1 MKRTMEAKK
10 DTIMRTGII
19 ATSTFAAAGLAL
31 GMSPIAVHAE
41 ELGENSSE
49 TVTQVSDEMSA
60 PENLTDAQMAVD
72 AAQTEAESADAAVK
86 EAEAIVTEA
95 QSTLDTA
102 SEEAA
107 AARSEA
113 EKAFEDA
120 RSEAAEA
127 DASAQN
133 DVEAAEGAV
142 AEAESRVQQTGE
154 DAASA
159 EGALWDAEKS
169 VQDAVAA
176 SPVTETDISEKEAEI
191 ADAEIVLDDAEKAF
205 EEAQGA
211 RNEAFKEVQQKE
223 AARDDAQS
231 AVKEAEAGK
240 AGADAA
246 ARSAADAAGQADA
259 ELQSAEDLK
268 NGTVDIKD
276 TAQYKEAQ
284 KAKDAMDK
292 AAEAADIAARDADKA
307 AADLSKAGAAVDAAE
322 KELDLAAEAL
332 NNRESE
338 LSEAEKE
345 KKNADTAREKA
356 RESYDKAAAEAA
368 DADAAVFEAEKA
380 VKEATDGV
388 KTAEEAKSIADKA
401 VKEAEDAVA
410 AAKKAAEAA
419 ADTDIAAA
427 EKDAAGKRSATES
440 AQEALDAADEKY
452 KQGTLGLINWMLKKN
467 GLTNEQMRD
476 LTDARNVLEK
486 ASEEDFSKWVGGDDT
501 GLPEER
507 GGKVVVIG
515 DEKDATNL
523 ENLFK
528 SIEIMKKIN
537 ELRATD
543 DNFTGDMQRSDSY
556 TNFYFMATAEAGA
569 MRGAGLRRHSSLTT
583 SCENL
588 AFGLS
593 DPTVGWYNREKA
605 VFDRIKGELGITEI
619 TSWDDVQRVE
629 EEAERRGAEVGHYT
643 NLFWAADQVM
653 GVGYTQY
660 RSTSCY
666 NASKASNYTN
676 NRYNQASHIY
686 TVPEFEMLALEYYF
700 TVNKS
705 SCEDA
710 LKSANTEQSE
720 AERRLQD
727 LIDNKDAVVGL
738 AIQNEKAVLESR
750 ESEAD
755 AAAQALTEARN
766 ALADAEKASQGV
778 QAVKLSADQAL
789 QSALTVMNKAADE
802 SRTADTGYVLAEK
815 ARDDAKKSMEE
826 AGSAL
831 KKAIADKN
839 TAASVLEDKK
849 AALTDANAALRD
861 AADLHAAAEKK
872 LADLTSDD
880 TLDML
885 RERKRTADTS
895 LQSALEK
902 QGIAEEALTQAKA
915 VLDQAE
921 RGASEAKTFLQEAD
935 ARFMQAAEARDS
947 AKKSVDQAAHELASL
962 REQYAPVLRALTA
975 RDAAKEKLNRAEV
988 ALKKAKTDL
997 STARAGLAA
1006 AQEAKAVTA
1015 DRLLRAAGLSVEA
1028 ALLADIEDPDFI
1040 YLNDYVSAIKTA
1052 DTELQSAWKNLDNA
1066 NAELASRKTASEN
1079 AQKAFTAALAD
1090 LEIAKNRT
1098 EMSQV
1103 DPALVSELTP
1113 SVATTDRK
1121 ESVDQGAS
1129 RTAPGLDVITSYESR
1144 MDSVDA
1150 VGKGTQTTSKSTFK
1164 EIAPVATGDTSN
1176 VLRWMTGLLAGTG
1189 SIAFFFRR
1197 RKKNVHV
1204 R

>member
-1 MKRTMEAKK
+1 MKTKMERVTKN
-10 DTIMRTGII
+10 GFI
-19 ATSTFAAAGLAL
+19 ATCTVTVAGLAF
-31 GMSPIAVHAE
+31 GMSPAEVHAAE
-41 ELGENSSE
+41 IDTNASDAALQAHSE
-49 TVTQVSDEMSA
+49 VSA
-60 PENLTDAQMAVD
+60 PETLADARNAFD
-72 AAQTEAESADAAVK
+72 AAQAEATAADTAVTEAESRVS
-86 EAEAIVTEA
+86 EA
-95 QSTLDTA
+95 QSAFDTA
-102 SEEAA
+102 SEEAD

-127 DASAQN
+127 DAAAQN
-133 DVEAAEGAV
+133 GIEAAEREN
-142 AEAESRVQQTGE
+142 AEAEDRVQQAGEEAAAAEESLE
-154 DAASA
+154 DA
-159 EGALWDAEKS
+159 ENGVRE
-169 VQDAVAA
+169 AVSE
-176 SPVTETDISEKEAEI
+176 SPVTESDISDKEAELS
-191 ADAEIVLDDAEKAF
+191 DAEKDLADAEKAF
-205 EEAQGA
+205 DEAEGT
-211 RNEAFKEVQQKE
+211 RNEAADEAQQKD
-223 AARDDAQS
+223 AARDDARS
-231 AVKEAEAGK
+231 AVKEAEDEK
-240 AGADAA
+240 VEADAA
-246 ARSAADAAGQADA
+246 ARSAKDAAGQADK
-259 ELQSAEDLK
+259 ELKSAEDLK
-268 NGTVDIKD
+268 NGTADIKD
-276 TAQYKEAQ
+276 TVQYKEEQA
-284 KAKDAMDK
+284 AKEAMDK
-292 AAEAADIAARDADKA
+292 AAGAAGDAARAADRA
-307 AADLSKAGAAVDAAE
+307 AADLEKAGAAVDATE

-401 VKEAEDAVA
+401 VKTAADAVA

-419 ADTDIAAA
+419 ADADIAAA
-427 EKDAAGKRSATES
+427 GKDAAEKRSAAES
-440 AQEALDAADEKY
+440 AQEALNAAEEKY
-452 KQGTLGLINWMLKKN
+452 KQGTLGLIDWMLNKN
-467 GLTNEQMRD
+467 GLTKEQTRD
-476 LTDARNVLEK
+476 LTAARQVLIK
-486 ASEEDFSKWVGGDDT
+486 ASEEDFNIWDGGDDT

-543 DNFTGDMQRSDSY
+543 DNFTGDIQRNDSY

-569 MRGAGLRRHSSLTT
+569 MRGAGLMRHSSLTT

-588 AFGLS
+588 AFGYS
-593 DPTVGWYNREKA
+593 DPTVGWYYREKA
-605 VFDRIKGELGITEI
+605 VFDWIKGKLGITEI

-629 EEAERRGAEVGHYT
+629 EEAEQQGAEIGHYT

-705 SCEDA
+705 SCEDT

-831 KKAIADKN
+831 KKAMADKN

-861 AADLHAAAEKK
+861 AADLHVAAEKK

-885 RERKRTADTS
+885 RERKRAADTS

-902 QGIAEEALTQAKA
+902 QGIAEEALTQVKA

-947 AKKSVDQAAHELASL
+947 VKKSVDQAAHELASL

-975 RDAAKEKLNRAEV
+975 RDAAKEKLGQAEA

-997 STARAGLAA
+997 STARADLAA

-1028 ALLADIEDPDFI
+1028 ALLADIEDSDFI

-1052 DTELQSAWKNLDNA
+1052 DTELLSARKVLDTA
-1066 NAELASRKTASEN
+1066 AEELSSRKTDREK
-1079 AQKAFTAALAD
+1079 AQKAYTAALAD
-1090 LEIAKNRT
+1090 LEIARNR
-1098 EMSQV
+1098 EE
-1103 DPALVSELTP
+1103 VSKVHPNPIPER
-1113 SVATTDRK
+1113 TTAVETADRK
-1121 ESVDQGAS
+1121 GSAVQDVSGTAQGV
-1129 RTAPGLDVITSYESR
+1129 DVITSKESGA
-1144 MDSVDA
+1144 DS
-1150 VGKGTQTTSKSTFK
+1150 GETERKSTK
-1164 EIAPVATGDTSN
+1164 IVAESSATKTAAVATGDTSN
-1176 VLRWMTGLLAGTG
+1176 ARGWLNALLASTGLMVLC
-1189 SIAFFFRR
+1189 FKR
-1197 RKKNVHV
+1197 RKRNE